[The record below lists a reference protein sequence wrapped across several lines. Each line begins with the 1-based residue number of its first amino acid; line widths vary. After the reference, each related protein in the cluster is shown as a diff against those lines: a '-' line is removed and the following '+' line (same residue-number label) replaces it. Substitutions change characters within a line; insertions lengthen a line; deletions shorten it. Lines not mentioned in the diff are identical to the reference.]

1 MERKYTAS
9 AKISDVS
16 ISGGL
21 FGRVSWLV
29 KEQVL
34 PYQWDIL
41 NDTATNAV
49 PDHSIENF
57 SVAEGNDE
65 GYPSHCI
72 ANFRIAAK
80 EQEGD
85 FYGMVF
91 QDSDL
96 AKWLEA
102 VAYRLMSEP
111 DAELEKTVDETIDLI
126 GRAQQEDGYLNTYF
140 TIREPENRFTNLCEC
155 HEMYCAGHMME
166 AAAAYYKATGK
177 DKLLKIMCRMAD
189 LIDQNFGPE
198 ENKRHGYPGHE
209 EIELAL
215 VKMYEVTGEERYL
228 KLAKY
233 FIDERGKKPY
243 YFDIEFEKRNRAS
256 HFSYLYPP
264 YGMYSNGPKYEQ
276 YHLPIREQK
285 TFEGHSVRCMYMAS
299 GAVDVAR
306 LTEDE
311 ELMDACRGLYENMVQ
326 RRMYLTGGIGSTPKA
341 EMFTSDYD
349 LPNDMV
355 YGETC
360 ASVGMMFFTKRLLQ
374 AEQKGDYADTME
386 RALLNT
392 CLAGMSLDGK
402 SFFYVNPLEVDPV
415 ISRENPDR
423 AHVLPV
429 RPAWF
434 GCACCPPNLSRMITS
449 LPEYMYTICGN
460 EVYVNLYL
468 SNQAKLALENI
479 EIQLDVKTEYPYEGE
494 ISFETETAGEYGI
507 CLRIPSWSSRKW
519 RVTINGKQAAEA
531 GGPDNTYILKDG
543 FLHLMRTWKPGDH
556 ILLELDFEPKRVY
569 ANPRV
574 SRDVGRVAIQCGP
587 LVYCLEE
594 VDNGKGLQRIY
605 LPKDAELELVRRPD
619 KLEGINEIHACG
631 YRLKDFKEEN
641 VLYMADAQWEYE
653 PVNLVWIP
661 YYAWAN
667 RGENEMT
674 VWVHEK

>member
-1 MERKYTAS
+1 MAEHYIAS
-9 AKISDVS
+9 AKIQDVT
-16 ISGGL
+16 ISEGL
-21 FGRVSWLV
+21 LGRVSRLV

-34 PYQWDIL
+34 PYQWEIL
-41 NDTATNAV
+41 NDLAKDAV

-57 SVAEGNDE
+57 SVAEGNDK
-65 GYPSHCI
+65 GFPSHCI
-72 ANFRIAAK
+72 ANFKIAAGDEK
-80 EQEGD
+80 GD

-102 VAYRLMSEP
+102 VSYQLMSTP
-111 DAELEKTVDETIDLI
+111 DPELEKTVDETIDLI

-140 TIREPENRFTNLCEC
+140 TIKEPGNRFTNLCEC
-155 HEMYCAGHMME
+155 HELYCAGHMME
-166 AAAAYYKATGK
+166 AAVAYYRATGK

-215 VKMYEVTGEERYL
+215 VKMYEATHEKRYL
-228 KLAKY
+228 KLARY
-233 FIDERGKKPY
+233 FIDERGTKPQ
-243 YFDIEFEKRNRAS
+243 YFDIEFEKRNHAS

-264 YGMYSNGPKYEQ
+264 YGMYSNGPKYAQ

-285 TFEGHSVRCMYMAS
+285 TFEGHAVRCMYMAS

-306 LTEDE
+306 LTGDQKLLETCR
-311 ELMDACRGLYENMVQ
+311 ELYRNMVQ

-360 ASVGMMFFTKRLLQ
+360 ASVGMMFFTKRLL
-374 AEQKGDYADTME
+374 ETEPKGDYADTME

-402 SFFYVNPLEVDPV
+402 SFFYVNPLEVDPIV
-415 ISRENPDR
+415 SKENPDR

-449 LPEYMYTICGN
+449 LAEYIYTIRDN
-460 EVYVNLYL
+460 DVYVNLYM
-468 SNQAKLALENI
+468 SNHAKLCLKDREI
-479 EIQLDVKTEYPYEGE
+479 ELDVQTEYPYEGL
-494 ISFETETAGEYGI
+494 IKIQVQSDGDYSI
-507 CLRIPSWSSRKW
+507 CFRIPSWSKDKW
-519 RVTINGKQAAEA
+519 NGEINGREVAEK
-531 GGPDNTYILKDG
+531 PEDG
-543 FLHLMRTWKPGDH
+543 FVRLERSWKKGDT

-574 SRDVGRVAIQCGP
+574 SKDVGKVAVQCGP

-594 VDNGKGLQRIY
+594 KDNGKGLQRIY
-605 LPKDAELELVRRPD
+605 LPKEAQLQLVRRKD
-619 KLEGINEIHACG
+619 KLEGINEIHTKAL
-631 YRLKDFKEEN
+631 RLSELEEDST
-641 VLYMADAQWEYE
+641 LYIPDASWSYE
-653 PVNLVWIP
+653 TVDLVFIP

-674 VWVHEK
+674 VWIHEK